1 MGATLREA
9 KQMFNPAIRAKAR
22 LSSHEHSLREEEVNS
37 GSEVVSCRDDMKGEE
52 ALAFKAKTRMHRA
65 EFLSTY

>member
-1 MGATLREA
+1 MGATPREA
-9 KQMFNPAIRAKAR
+9 KQMFNPAIRAKTR
-22 LSSHEHSLREEEVNS
+22 LSSHGHSLREEEVNS

-52 ALAFKAKTRMHRA
+52 ALAFKAKAGVRCS